1 MSTQNGKNILVL
13 VGLFDGHIPGMIE
26 IVKDLTSLG
35 HNVTCYILDK
45 FKDRLKNTGSKL
57 KVFSIPQLMCLNI
70 CKKKQLI
77 YLLLDIL
84 MTQF

>member
-1 MSTQNGKNILVL
+1 MSTKNGKNILVL
-13 VGLFDGHIPGMIE
+13 MGLFDGHISGMIE

-57 KVFSIPQLMCLNI
+57 KVFSIPPINVPQYIQKKAVNI
-70 CKKKQLI
+70 FI
-77 YLLLDIL
+77 
-84 MTQF
+84 TG